1 MVCRARV
8 NEVAT
13 IAYATRVAA
22 RAELAGTGDGD
33 GACADRR
40 YARVGVGTGEDE
52 RAVLA
57 EAGGGGVEEGVLVNF
72 WLALRNCKLGTEN

>member
-52 RAVLA
+52 RAVAALVERA
-57 EAGGGGVEEGVLVNF
+57 GTGDNSGDRDVAGGGADE
-72 WLALRNCKLGTEN
+72 ASGT